1 LYDQSTVSSVV
12 AVSLLPFF
20 QWCESSG
27 LIAAMRGSKW
37 LFPVIESTHLIG
49 LALTGGAVLMVDL
62 RLLGF
67 GFRRQPVAL
76 VARDAYWWLRVS
88 LLVMLPTG
96 WLLFM
101 ASAVKCYFLP
111 VFWLKMAALALALLF
126 TFSVR
131 RRVALAP
138 ETSWN
143 PTRARLVAIVSLSLW
158 SIVAISGR
166 LVGLP

>member
-1 LYDQSTVSSVV
+1 MMSIF
-12 AVSLLPFF
+12 PFF
-20 QWCESSG
+20 QWCETSG
-27 LIAAMRGSKW
+27 LIVAMRGSKW

-67 GFRRQPVAL
+67 GFQRQPVAL

-111 VFWLKMAALALALLF
+111 VFWLKMAALALALIF
-126 TFSVR
+126 TFSIR

-143 PTRARLVAIVSLSLW
+143 PTRAKLVAIVSLSLW
-158 SIVAISGR
+158 SIVAVSGR